1 MMTDSP
7 LPQRRLAAILSADVV
22 DYSRHM
28 QDDEAATIAAH
39 RQTRQLI
46 ADSVARHGGRVVHTA
61 GDSVLA
67 EFDSAIHC
75 VQCAIE
81 IQKALADYI
90 AGLPA
95 ANRLRWRIGINVG
108 DVVADSGTIHGDGI
122 NVAARV
128 QALAEPGG
136 ILVTG
141 IAYNQVRRTPGLH
154 CEFNGR
160 HRFKNIAEPV
170 PVYRVT
176 SEPPGPSA
184 LRVLRFAL
192 HRRAVRPALAIAVV
206 ALAGGVYFNGGFPLP
221 GSGRP
226 ASSAV
231 SEPAGQMSIA
241 VLPFANLNRDP
252 TQDYFS
258 DGITNELI
266 VSLSKLPSLFV
277 IASHSSFVY
286 KDRPARAQ
294 DVGREL
300 GVRYVVEGG
309 VQKAGPR
316 LRITAQL
323 VDTHTGF
330 QLWAERYDRELRD
343 LFALQDD
350 VTGKIVSA
358 LSGTLT
364 ERERRL
370 LAARYTTSVE
380 AYDYFLRGRAL
391 YIQSTREANHE
402 ARAMLK
408 HAIDLDPGFARAH
421 ASLALTH
428 TEDFRYR
435 WSVNPAQSAQRAL
448 ESARYAVR
456 LDKTSS
462 QTWQVLSYAQL
473 FVAHRTGDAIEAA
486 ERAIVLDPNN
496 ADAYST
502 LGVSMLYH
510 GQPEE
515 AATVVRRAMRLNPLY
530 PSQYA
535 AVLGQSYYFA
545 NQHHDAVTV
554 LEDAVSRNS
563 SRLASRMFL
572 VAALSRL
579 GRLDDARWAAAELL
593 ALDPG
598 FVVDDVAK
606 AFPVRDPEQLA
617 LLTHDL
623 RQAGLK

>member
-1 MMTDSP
+1 MSTDNP
-7 LPQRRLAAILSADVV
+7 LPQRRLAAILSADVAN
-22 DYSRHM
+22 YSRHM
-28 QDDEAATIAAH
+28 QADEDATIAKH
-39 RQTRQLI
+39 RHTRQLM
-46 ADSVARHGGRVVHTA
+46 VGGVGRHGGRVVHTA
-61 GDSVLA
+61 GDSMLA
-67 EFDSAIHC
+67 EFDSAIHS

-81 IQKALADYI
+81 IQQSLNAYNAALSE
-90 AGLPA
+90 PE
-95 ANRLRWRIGINVG
+95 RMHWRMGINVG
-108 DVVADSGTIHGDGI
+108 EVVADGGTIHGDGI
-122 NVAARV
+122 NIAARV

-136 ILVTG
+136 IFITG
-141 IAYNQVRRTPGLH
+141 AVYSQIRRAPGLH
-154 CEFNGR
+154 YEFTGR
-160 HRFKNIAEPV
+160 HRVKNIADLV
-170 PVYRVT
+170 PVYRIT
-176 SEPPGPSA
+176 PGPRGHSA
-184 LRVLRFAL
+184 LRALRTAL
-192 HRRAVRPALAIAVV
+192 HSRAAKPALAIAVV
-206 ALAGGVYFNGGFPLP
+206 ALAVSVYFNGGFPQP
-221 GSGRP
+221 GSNRT
-226 ASSAV
+226 ASTAV
-231 SEPAGQMSIA
+231 TEPVGQMSIA

-252 TQDYFS
+252 AQDYFS

-277 IASHSSFVY
+277 IASHSSFMY

-300 GVRYVVEGG
+300 GVRYVVEGS
-309 VQKAGPR
+309 VQKAGLR

-330 QLWAERYDRELRD
+330 QLWAERYDREFHD
-343 LFALQDD
+343 LFALQDE

-358 LSGTLT
+358 LAGTLT

-380 AYDYFLRGRAL
+380 AYDYFLRSRAL
-391 YIQSTREANHE
+391 YIQSTREANRE

-408 HAIDLDPGFARAH
+408 YAIDLDPGFARAY

-428 TEDFRYR
+428 AEDYRYR
-435 WSVNPAQSAQRAL
+435 WSTDRPQSSQRAL
-448 ESARYAVR
+448 EAARRAVR

-462 QTWQVLSYAQL
+462 QAWQVLSYAQL
-473 FVAHRTGDAIEAA
+473 FVAHQTGDAIEAA

-496 ADAYST
+496 ADAYAT

-515 AATVVRRAMRLNPLY
+515 AATVIRRAMRLNPLY

-535 AVLGQSYYFA
+535 AVLGQSYYFS
-545 NQHHDAVTV
+545 NQHNDAVTV

-579 GRLDDARWAAAELL
+579 GRLDDARWEASELL
-593 ALDPG
+593 MLDPG
-598 FVVDDVAK
+598 FVVDDAAK
-606 AFPVRDPEQLA
+606 AFPFRDPEQLA

>member
-1 MMTDSP
+1 MSTDNP

-22 DYSRHM
+22 NYSRHM
-28 QDDEAATIAAH
+28 QADEDATIAKH
-39 RQTRQLI
+39 RHTRQLI
-46 ADSVARHGGRVVHTA
+46 VDGVGRHGGRVVHTA

-67 EFDSAIHC
+67 EFDSAIHS
-75 VQCAIE
+75 VQSAVE
-81 IQKALADYI
+81 IQQSLNEYNAAL
-90 AGLPA
+90 PEVE
-95 ANRLRWRIGINVG
+95 RMHWRMGINVG
-108 DVVADSGTIHGDGI
+108 EVVADGGTIHGDGI
-122 NVAARV
+122 NIAARV

-136 ILVTG
+136 IFISGAVYSQ
-141 IAYNQVRRTPGLH
+141 IRRAPGLL
-154 CEFNGR
+154 CEFTGR
-160 HRFKNIAEPV
+160 HRVKNIADPL
-170 PVYRVT
+170 PVYRIT
-176 SEPPGPSA
+176 PGPRGHSA
-184 LRVLRFAL
+184 LRALRAAL
-192 HRRAVRPALAIAVV
+192 HGRAARPALAIVLV
-206 ALAGGVYFNGGFPLP
+206 ALAGGAYFNGGFPWP
-221 GSGRP
+221 GSNHGTP
-226 ASSAV
+226 TVV

-241 VLPFANLNRDP
+241 VLPFANLSRDP
-252 TQDYFS
+252 AQDYFS

-277 IASHSSFVY
+277 IASHSSFTY
-286 KDRPARAQ
+286 KDRAARAQ

-300 GVRYVVEGG
+300 GVRYVVEGS
-309 VQKAGPR
+309 VQKAGSR

-323 VDTHTGF
+323 VDTQTGF
-330 QLWAERYDRELRD
+330 QLWAERYDRELKD
-343 LFALQDD
+343 LFALQDE

-358 LSGTLT
+358 LAGTLT
-364 ERERRL
+364 ERERQL

-391 YIQSTREANHE
+391 YIQSTREANRE

-428 TEDFRYR
+428 AEDFRYR
-435 WSVNPAQSAQRAL
+435 WSDDRSQSAQRAL
-448 ESARYAVR
+448 EAARQAVR
-456 LDKTSS
+456 LDKPSS
-462 QTWQVLSYAQL
+462 QTWQVLSYVQL
-473 FVAHRTGDAIEAA
+473 FVAHQTGDAIEAA

-515 AATVVRRAMRLNPLY
+515 AATVIRRAMRLNPRY

-535 AVLGQSYYFA
+535 AVLGQSYYFS
-545 NQHHDAVTV
+545 NQHHDAVSV
-554 LEDAVSRNS
+554 LEDAVNRNS
-563 SRLASRMFL
+563 SRLASRLFL

-579 GRLDDARWAAAELL
+579 GRLDEARWEASELL
-593 ALDPG
+593 TLEPG
-598 FVVDDVAK
+598 FVVDDVAQ

-617 LLTHDL
+617 RLIHDL

>member
-28 QDDEAATIAAH
+28 QDDEAATISAH

-81 IQKALADYI
+81 IQKALANYI
-90 AGLPA
+90 AGLPE
-95 ANRLRWRIGINVG
+95 ANRLLWRIGINVG

-128 QALAEPGG
+128 QALAKPGG

-141 IAYNQVRRTPGLH
+141 VAYNQIRRTPGLH

-192 HRRAVRPALAIAVV
+192 HRRAARPALAIAIA
-206 ALAGGVYFNGGFPLP
+206 ALAAGVYFNGGFPLP
-221 GSGRP
+221 GSGHP
-226 ASSAV
+226 ASTTV

-252 TQDYFS
+252 AQDYFS

-286 KDRPARAQ
+286 KDRSARAQ

-343 LFALQDD
+343 LFALQDE

-358 LSGTLT
+358 LAGTLN

-391 YIQSTREANHE
+391 YIQSTHEANRE

-408 HAIDLDPGFARAH
+408 YAIDLDPGFARAH

-428 TEDFRYR
+428 AEDFRYR
-435 WSVNPAQSAQRAL
+435 WSVDRPHSAQRAL
-448 ESARYAVR
+448 EAARHAVR
-456 LDKTSS
+456 LDKASS

-473 FVAHRTGDAIEAA
+473 FVAHQTGDAIEAA

-496 ADAYST
+496 ADAYAT

-515 AATVVRRAMRLNPLY
+515 AATVIRRAMRLNPLY

-535 AVLGQSYYFA
+535 AVLGQSYYFT

-563 SRLASRMFL
+563 SRLAPRMFL

-579 GRLDDARWAAAELL
+579 GRLDDARWEASELL
-593 ALDPG
+593 TLDPG

-617 LLTHDL
+617 RLTHDL